1 MTKMTK
7 IAMKMTTKMTTKMT
21 RCAICYTWSI
31 SKEEWMMSAGTW
43 KELMNRRAE
52 ERPAFAS
59 LLAYFVSVF
68 VVVRPATIR

>member
-1 MTKMTK
+1 
-7 IAMKMTTKMTTKMT
+7 
-21 RCAICYTWSI
+21 
-31 SKEEWMMSAGTW
+31 MMSAGTW